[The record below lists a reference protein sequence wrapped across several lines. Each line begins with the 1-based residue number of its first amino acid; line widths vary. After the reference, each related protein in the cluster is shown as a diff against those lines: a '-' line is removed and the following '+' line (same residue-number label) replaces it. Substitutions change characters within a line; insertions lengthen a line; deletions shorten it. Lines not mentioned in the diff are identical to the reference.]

1 MQLRYLFV
9 KCQSVTDIESIKIGG
24 GDTRRKNIEIYKYDC
39 F

>member
-1 MQLRYLFV
+1 MQLKYLFV
-9 KCQSVTDIESIKIGG
+9 KFQRVTDVKDIKIGG